1 MTDHQSEVSRSLRQ
15 FFTPTQPITLPDLLT
30 GRMDIL
36 SRVYE
41 NILTPSQ
48 HTLLYGDR
56 GVGKT
61 SIARVVEVLAGG
73 MEDSP
78 SVVVVV
84 SCDTADTFSTIWRKV
99 LQEIRIPS
107 RSMGFRKTA
116 DADSLTRIEPPKSLT
131 PNDIRIFVESCSVPL
146 TVIIDEYDRVLDD
159 GTRRLLTDTIKMFSD
174 NSTECTLVL
183 VGVSQ
188 SVEELIDAHQSI
200 VRNLDFVHVEPMST
214 EELAKI
220 IENGLG
226 KAGLE
231 FEKGLD
237 YRIGQ
242 LSQGYPHYTHLL
254 GLWAGL
260 SAVNRGDDVV
270 IFGDLSSAINQA
282 LQRTAESI
290 RLEYDR
296 ATDSSHPKNI
306 YKEVLLACA
315 LVSKDD
321 RGRFMQSWVQG
332 PLENVLGQQINPA
345 RYQRHMTAFR
355 SRERGPILIRTGKP
369 RRYWWRF
376 ADPQLIPYVILKG
389 IEDGWVDDRVA

>member
-1 MTDHQSEVSRSLRQ
+1 MTDHQSEVISSLRQ

-36 SRVYE
+36 KRVYE
-41 NILTPSQ
+41 NVLTPSQ
-48 HTLLYGDR
+48 HVLLYGDR

-61 SIARVVEVLAGG
+61 SIARVVEVLARG

-78 SVVVVV
+78 KVVVGV

-99 LQEIRIPS
+99 FQEILIPS
-107 RSMGFRKTA
+107 RSMGFNRTEG
-116 DADSLTRIEPPKSLT
+116 ADSASRFEPPESLT
-131 PNDIRIFVESCSVPL
+131 PNDVRIIAESCGTPL

-159 GTRRLLTDTIKMFSD
+159 STRQLLTDTIKMFSD

-200 VRNLDFVHVEPMST
+200 ARNLDFVHVEPMST

-231 FEKGLD
+231 FETGLD

-290 RLEYDR
+290 RLEYER
-296 ATDSSHPKNI
+296 ATDSSHPQNI

-355 SRERGPILIRTGKP
+355 LRERGPILIRTGKP